1 MSSDRTRYIFL
12 TVLLRLQLVIQF
24 SMSAEVA
31 ETTALAP
38 SAMAR
43 LAEFID
49 IHGTA
54 VLDVDAEVH
63 CILKL
68 NPKVDLASRHQIT
81 EVD

>member
-12 TVLLRLQLVIQF
+12 TVLLQLQLVIQSQF

-31 ETTALAP
+31 ENTALAP

-54 VLDVDAEVH
+54 ALDV
-63 CILKL
+63 
-68 NPKVDLASRHQIT
+68 NG
-81 EVD
+81 